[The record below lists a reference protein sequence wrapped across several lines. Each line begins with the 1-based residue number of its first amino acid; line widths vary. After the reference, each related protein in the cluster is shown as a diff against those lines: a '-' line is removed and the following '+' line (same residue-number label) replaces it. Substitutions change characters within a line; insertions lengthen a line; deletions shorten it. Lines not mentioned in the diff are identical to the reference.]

1 MSHQETIK
9 LRANHMQ
16 SNQDKNI
23 AIQDKKLK
31 NLESDIDYLIK
42 FLFSKFRTDKPEE
55 NYQMEH
61 LYHPFPVLCL
71 FLRCH
76 IILSIEFH

>member
-9 LRANHMQ
+9 LRANHMR

-23 AIQDKKLK
+23 SIQDKKLK
-31 NLESDIDYLIK
+31 ILESDIDYLMK
-42 FLFSKFRTDKPEE
+42 LLFLKFRTDKPGE

-71 FLRCH
+71 IFKVPH
-76 IILSIEFH
+76 YPQY